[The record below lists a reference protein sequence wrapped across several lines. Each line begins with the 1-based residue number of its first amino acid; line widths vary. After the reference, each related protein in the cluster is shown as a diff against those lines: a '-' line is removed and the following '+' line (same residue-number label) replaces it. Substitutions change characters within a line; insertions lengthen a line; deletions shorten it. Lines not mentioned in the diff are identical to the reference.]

1 MYMSRLLYILC
12 LLLSFQFSYSQSGS
26 FDDVIEEVSFVS
38 DNIYMIASVGGP
50 IAGNI
55 GVFVSDDGLIVIDD
69 QYEINEEKILNA
81 LSEISN
87 LPIKL
92 IINTH
97 FHHDHSDG
105 NKAFGKL
112 NIPIYAHKNVRKRL
126 SRNSVLYGSNRLIEK
141 YPNEALPS
149 LTYSSL
155 MSLYE
160 SDEEIQLYNFG
171 KGHTDGDTVIFFKNS
186 NVIHAGDTFVTY
198 GYPYIDLNNGG
209 SFEGF
214 LNILNM
220 IISLSDSDTKII
232 PGHGPICDINDV
244 IKFRD
249 IVREH
254 FNKTVQGYK
263 NGDSVNDII
272 SSIESSFEGE
282 RTKEDFVK
290 AIIFD
295 LENN

>member
-1 MYMSRLLYILC
+1 MSRLLYILC

-38 DNIYMIASVGGP
+38 ENIYMIASVGGP

-81 LSEISN
+81 ISEISN

-263 NGDSVNDII
+263 IGDSVNDII

>member
-1 MYMSRLLYILC
+1 MKKAIFLFVILIN
-12 LLLSFQFSYSQSGS
+12 SITYSQSDS
-26 FDDVIEEVSFVS
+26 FDDVREVVSLVS
-38 DNIYMIASVGGP
+38 DNIYMISSVDGP
-50 IAGNI
+50 ISGNI
-55 GVFVSDDGLIVIDD
+55 GVFVSKDGLIVIDD
-69 QYEINEEKILNA
+69 QYEINEGKILNA
-81 LSEISN
+81 ISEIST

-126 SRNSVLYGSNRLIEK
+126 NRNSVLYGSNRLIEK
-141 YPNEALPS
+141 YPDEALPS

-155 MSLYE
+155 MSLYD
-160 SDEEIQLYNFG
+160 SGEEIQLYNFG
-171 KGHTDGDTVIFFKNS
+171 KGHTDGDTVIFFRNT
-186 NVIHAGDTFVTY
+186 NVIHAGDSFVTY
-198 GYPYIDLNNGG
+198 GYPYVDLNNGG
-209 SFEGF
+209 SFKGF

-220 IISLSDSDTKII
+220 IISLSDNNTKII
-232 PGHGPICDINDV
+232 PGHGPVSDINDV

-254 FNKTVQGYK
+254 VNKTIQGFS
-263 NGDSVNDII
+263 NGNSLNEII
-272 SSIESSFEGE
+272 SSIKSSFEGD
-282 RTKEDFVK
+282 RTKEDFIK

-295 LENN
+295 LKND

>member
-1 MYMSRLLYILC
+1 
-12 LLLSFQFSYSQSGS
+12 
-26 FDDVIEEVSFVS
+26 
-38 DNIYMIASVGGP
+38 MISSVDGP
-50 IAGNI
+50 ISGNI
-55 GVFVSDDGLIVIDD
+55 GVFVSKDGLIVIDD
-69 QYEINEEKILNA
+69 QYEINEGKILNA
-81 LSEISN
+81 ISEIST

-126 SRNSVLYGSNRLIEK
+126 NRNSVLYGSNRLIEK
-141 YPNEALPS
+141 YPDEALPS

-155 MSLYE
+155 MSLYD
-160 SDEEIQLYNFG
+160 SGEEIQLYNFG
-171 KGHTDGDTVIFFKNS
+171 KGHTDGDTVIFFRNS
-186 NVIHAGDTFVTY
+186 NVIHAGDSFVTY
-198 GYPYIDLNNGG
+198 GYPYVDLNNGG
-209 SFEGF
+209 SFKGF

-220 IISLSDSDTKII
+220 IISLSDNNTKII
-232 PGHGPICDINDV
+232 PGHGPVSDINDV

-254 FNKTVQGYK
+254 VNKTIQGFS
-263 NGDSVNDII
+263 NGNSLNEII
-272 SSIESSFEGE
+272 SSIKSSFEGD
-282 RTKEDFVK
+282 RTKEDFIK

-295 LENN
+295 LKND

>member
-1 MYMSRLLYILC
+1 MSRLLYILC

-141 YPNEALPS
+141 YSNEALPS

-171 KGHTDGDTVIFFKNS
+171 KGHTDGDTVIFFKSS
-186 NVIHAGDTFVTY
+186 NVIHAGDSFVTY
-198 GYPYIDLNNGG
+198 GYPFVDLNNGG
-209 SFEGF
+209 SFNGF

-220 IISLSDSDTKII
+220 IISLSDNDTKII

-249 IVREH
+249 IVKEH
-254 FNKTVQGYK
+254 VNKTIQGYN
-263 NGDSVNDII
+263 NGYSINQIV
-272 SSIESSFEGE
+272 SSIKSSFDGD
-282 RTKEDFVK
+282 RTKEDFIK

-295 LENN
+295 LKND

>member
-1 MYMSRLLYILC
+1 
-12 LLLSFQFSYSQSGS
+12 
-26 FDDVIEEVSFVS
+26 
-38 DNIYMIASVGGP
+38 MIASVGGP

>member
-1 MYMSRLLYILC
+1 MSRLLYILC

-254 FNKTVQGYK
+254 FNKTVHGYK

>member
-1 MYMSRLLYILC
+1 MKKAIFLFVILIN
-12 LLLSFQFSYSQSGS
+12 SITYSQSDS
-26 FDDVIEEVSFVS
+26 FDDVREVVSLVS
-38 DNIYMIASVGGP
+38 DNIYMISSVDGP
-50 IAGNI
+50 ISGNI
-55 GVFVSDDGLIVIDD
+55 GVFVSKDGLIVIDD
-69 QYEINEEKILNA
+69 QYEINEGKILNA
-81 LSEISN
+81 ISEIST

-126 SRNSVLYGSNRLIEK
+126 NRNSVLYGSNRLIEK
-141 YPNEALPS
+141 YPDEALPS

-155 MSLYE
+155 MSLYD
-160 SDEEIQLYNFG
+160 SGEEIQLYNFG
-171 KGHTDGDTVIFFKNS
+171 KGHTDGDTVIFFRNS
-186 NVIHAGDTFVTY
+186 NVIHAGDSFVTY
-198 GYPYIDLNNGG
+198 GYPYVDLNNGG
-209 SFEGF
+209 SFKGF

-220 IISLSDSDTKII
+220 IISLSDNNTKII
-232 PGHGPICDINDV
+232 PGHGPVSDINDV

-254 FNKTVQGYK
+254 VNKTIQGFS
-263 NGDSVNDII
+263 NGNSLNEII
-272 SSIESSFEGE
+272 SSIKSSFEGDS
-282 RTKEDFVK
+282 TKEDFIK

-295 LENN
+295 LKND

>member
-1 MYMSRLLYILC
+1 MSRLLYILC

-38 DNIYMIASVGGP
+38 DNIYMLASVGGP

-81 LSEISN
+81 ISEISN

-126 SRNSVLYGSNRLIEK
+126 SRNSVLFGSNRLIEK

-254 FNKTVQGYK
+254 FNKTAQGYK

>member
-1 MYMSRLLYILC
+1 MKKAIFLFFILIN
-12 LLLSFQFSYSQSGS
+12 SITYSQSDS
-26 FDDVIEEVSFVS
+26 FDDVREVVSLVS
-38 DNIYMIASVGGP
+38 DNIYMISSVDGP

-55 GVFVSDDGLIVIDD
+55 GVFVSKDGLIVIDD
-69 QYEINEEKILNA
+69 QYEINEGKILNA
-81 LSEISN
+81 ISEIST

-97 FHHDHSDG
+97 FHFDHSDG

-112 NIPIYAHKNVRKRL
+112 DIPIYAHKNVRKRL
-126 SRNSVLYGSNRLIEK
+126 NRNSVLFGSNTLMEK
-141 YPNEALPS
+141 YPEEALPS

-155 MSLYE
+155 MSLHD
-160 SDEEIQLYNFG
+160 SGEEIQLYNFG

-186 NVIHAGDTFVTY
+186 NVIHAGDSFVTY
-198 GYPYIDLNNGG
+198 GYPYVDLNNGG
-209 SFEGF
+209 SFKGF

-220 IISLSDSDTKII
+220 IISLSDNNTKII
-232 PGHGPICDINDV
+232 PGHGPVSDINDV

-254 FNKTVQGYK
+254 INKTIQGFS
-263 NGDSVNDII
+263 NGNSLNEII
-272 SSIESSFEGE
+272 SSIKSSFEGD

-295 LENN
+295 QKND

>member
-1 MYMSRLLYILC
+1 MSRLLYILC

-81 LSEISN
+81 ISEISN

-97 FHHDHSDG
+97 FNHDHSDG

-126 SRNSVLYGSNRLIEK
+126 SRNSVLFGSNRLIEK

>member
-1 MYMSRLLYILC
+1 MIYFLKHSYKKIFMKKLFILSII
-12 LLLSFQFSYSQSGS
+12 LFYSSTYSQNAS
-26 FDDVIEEVSFVS
+26 FDDVREEVSFVS
-38 DNIYMIASVGGP
+38 DNIYMISSVGGP

-55 GVFVSDDGLIVIDD
+55 GVFVSEDGLIVIDD

-81 LSEISN
+81 ISEIST

-126 SRNSVLYGSNRLIEK
+126 NRNSILYGSNRLIEK
-141 YPNEALPS
+141 YPEEALPS

-160 SDEEIQLYNFG
+160 SGEEIQLYNFG
-171 KGHTDGDTVIFFKNS
+171 KGHTDGDTVIFFKSS
-186 NVIHAGDTFVTY
+186 NVIHAGDSFVTY
-198 GYPYIDLNNGG
+198 GYPFVDLNNGG
-209 SFEGF
+209 SFNGF

-220 IISLSDSDTKII
+220 IISLSDNDTKII

-249 IVREH
+249 IVKEH
-254 FNKTVQGYK
+254 VNKTIQGYN
-263 NGDSVNDII
+263 NGYSINQIV
-272 SSIESSFEGE
+272 SSIKSSFE
-282 RTKEDFVK
+282 RKNQS
-290 AIIFD
+290 I
-295 LENN
+295 

>member
-1 MYMSRLLYILC
+1 MKKAIFLFFILIN
-12 LLLSFQFSYSQSGS
+12 SITYSQSDS
-26 FDDVIEEVSFVS
+26 FDDVREVVSLVS
-38 DNIYMIASVGGP
+38 DNIYMISSVDGP

-55 GVFVSDDGLIVIDD
+55 GVFVSKDGLIVIDD
-69 QYEINEEKILNA
+69 QYEINEGKILNA
-81 LSEISN
+81 ISEIST

-97 FHHDHSDG
+97 FHFDHSDG

-112 NIPIYAHKNVRKRL
+112 DIPIYAHKNVRKRL
-126 SRNSVLYGSNRLIEK
+126 NRNSVLFGSNTLMEK
-141 YPNEALPS
+141 YPEEALPS

-155 MSLYE
+155 MSLHD
-160 SDEEIQLYNFG
+160 SGEEIQLYNFG

-186 NVIHAGDTFVTY
+186 NVIHAGDSFVTY
-198 GYPYIDLNNGG
+198 GYPYVDLNNGG
-209 SFEGF
+209 SFKGF

-220 IISLSDSDTKII
+220 IISLSDNNTKII
-232 PGHGPICDINDV
+232 PGHGPVSDINDV

-254 FNKTVQGYK
+254 INKTIQGFS
-263 NGDSVNDII
+263 NGNSLNEII
-272 SSIESSFEGE
+272 SSIKSSFEGD

-295 LENN
+295 LKND

>member
-1 MYMSRLLYILC
+1 MKKAIFLFFILIN
-12 LLLSFQFSYSQSGS
+12 SITYSQSDS
-26 FDDVIEEVSFVS
+26 FDDVREVVSLVS
-38 DNIYMIASVGGP
+38 DNIYMISSVDGP

-55 GVFVSDDGLIVIDD
+55 GVFVSKDGLIVIDD
-69 QYEINEEKILNA
+69 QYEINEGKILNA
-81 LSEISN
+81 ISEIST

-97 FHHDHSDG
+97 FHFDHSDG

-112 NIPIYAHKNVRKRL
+112 DIPIYAHKNVRKRL
-126 SRNSVLYGSNRLIEK
+126 NRNSVLFGSNTLMEK
-141 YPNEALPS
+141 YPEEALPS

-155 MSLYE
+155 MSLHD
-160 SDEEIQLYNFG
+160 SGEEIQLYNFG

-186 NVIHAGDTFVTY
+186 NVIHAGDSFVTY
-198 GYPYIDLNNGG
+198 GYPYVDLNNGG
-209 SFEGF
+209 SFKGF

-220 IISLSDSDTKII
+220 IISLSDNNTKII
-232 PGHGPICDINDV
+232 PGHGPVSDINDV

-254 FNKTVQGYK
+254 INKTIQGFS
-263 NGDSVNDII
+263 NGNSLNEII
-272 SSIESSFEGE
+272 YSIKSSFEGD

-295 LENN
+295 LKND

>member
-1 MYMSRLLYILC
+1 MSRLLYILC

-81 LSEISN
+81 ISEIST
-87 LPIKL
+87 LPIKI

-254 FNKTVQGYK
+254 FNKTVHGYK

-295 LENN
+295 LENY

>member
-1 MYMSRLLYILC
+1 MSRLLYILC

-141 YPNEALPS
+141 YSNEALPS